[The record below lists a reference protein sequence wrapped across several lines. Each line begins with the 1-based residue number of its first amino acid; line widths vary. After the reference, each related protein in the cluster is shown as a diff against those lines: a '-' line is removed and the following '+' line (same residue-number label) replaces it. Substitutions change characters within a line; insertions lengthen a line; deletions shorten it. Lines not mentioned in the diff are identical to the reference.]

1 LNRLQLRN
9 HLALAL
15 LALAFSACTPTETAP
30 EPTAQAAVTVLQNFT
45 LIDGSGGAA
54 APDSALI
61 IGEDGRISWVGP
73 MAELQV
79 PEGAATV
86 DLAGKFVLP
95 GLIDGHVHLGLVQ
108 NQAQKAEFYSRESV
122 EADLKTYTAY
132 GVTGVAVYGT
142 DEDLIYDITKEQ
154 RAGRPTMARVFTAG
168 KGIVYK
174 GGYGGTLGVNVPVAT
189 DAEAVAAVEDAAAK
203 GADFIKMWVDDE
215 RGMIPVK
222 MPYSMTKAVIDAAHR
237 NNVKAVAHVYYLAD
251 AKELVRQGVDGF
263 GHAVRDQPVDQ
274 ELLELMKE
282 HGTWR
287 FASTLSREMA
297 YSFAVMPWLQ
307 DPFFTRGVS
316 QGTLD
321 VLRGPAR
328 EKAVVLGETQV
339 AGLPYKAKLF
349 PDFGRAVAQA
359 LENFK
364 AEADAGVLYGMG
376 TDSGPP
382 ARFPGFN
389 MHEEMQLYVMAGLTP
404 MQAIVAATSSNAQ
417 FLSAEDLGTVT
428 AGKWADLLV
437 INADPLADIRNTQ
450 MIDSVYVAG
459 QSAPTVWQIC
469 TPGDESQCAGD
480 ATTAPIMPY

>member
-1 LNRLQLRN
+1 MNRRQLQNGLVFALVS
-9 HLALAL
+9 LALG
-15 LALAFSACTPTETAP
+15 ACSSTQTTTETSTQP
-30 EPTAQAAVTVLQNFT
+30 AVTVLEHFT
-45 LIDGSGGAA
+45 LIDGSGNPAA
-54 APDSALI
+54 ADSALI

-73 MAELQV
+73 MSELAA
-79 PEGAATV
+79 PDGAGTV
-86 DLAGKFVLP
+86 DLSGKFVLP

-108 NQAQKAEFYSRESV
+108 DQAQKAEFYTREHV
-122 EADLKTYTAY
+122 EDDLKTYAAY
-132 GVTGVAVYGT
+132 GVTGVAVFGT
-142 DEDLIYDITKEQ
+142 DENLIFDITKEQ

-174 GGYGGTLGVNVPVAT
+174 GGYGGTFGINVPVAT
-189 DAEAVAAVEDAAAK
+189 DAEAVAAVDEAAAN

-222 MPYSMTKAVIDAAHR
+222 MPFSMTKAVIDAAHKHDL
-237 NNVKAVAHVYYLAD
+237 KAIAHVYYLAD
-251 AKELVRQGVDGF
+251 AKELAKQGVDGF
-263 GHAVRDQPVDQ
+263 GHMVRDQAVDQ
-274 ELLELMKE
+274 ELLDLMKE
-282 HGTWR
+282 HGTWQ
-287 FASTLSREMA
+287 AAGTLSREMA

-307 DPFFTRGVS
+307 DPFFMRGVS

-321 VLRGPAR
+321 VLRSPAR

-349 PDFGRAVAQA
+349 ADFDRAIAQA
-359 LENFK
+359 LENFA
-364 AEADAGVLYGMG
+364 AEAAAGINYGMG

-382 ARFPGFN
+382 GRFPGFN

-404 MQAIVAATSSNAQ
+404 MQAIVAATNSNAK
-417 FLSAEDLGTVT
+417 FIGAEDLGTVT

-437 INADPLADIRNTQ
+437 INADPLEDIRNTQ

-469 TPGDESQCAGD
+469 HPGDESECTGGP
-480 ATTAPIMPY
+480 TTAPVMPY